1 MDLSNLKPAEG
12 STKKGKRVGRG
23 NGSGRGTTAG
33 RGTKG
38 QLSRSGSSIPY
49 HFEGGQMP
57 LVRRL
62 PKFGFHNP
70 NSVTYRPVNLGR
82 LSRFVAEGRVDPD
95 EEITPEVLAAAGLAD
110 ADDKV
115 KILGDGAIDV
125 ALDVRVHAVSESARR
140 KIEDAGGSI
149 TELDN

>member
-12 STKKGKRVGRG
+12 STKKSKRIGRG
-23 NGSGRGTTAG
+23 NGSGSGTTAG

-38 QLSRSGSSIPY
+38 QKSRSGGNIAY
-49 HFEGGQMP
+49 HIEGGQMP

-62 PKFGFHNP
+62 PKFGFHKP

-82 LSRFVAEGRVDPD
+82 LSQFIEEGRVNPD
-95 EEITPEVLAAAGLAD
+95 EQITPEVLAGAGLAD
-110 ADDKV
+110 ENDLV
-115 KILGDGAIDV
+115 KILGEGDIEVAVDV
-125 ALDVRVHAVSESARR
+125 TVHAISESARQ
-140 KIEDAGGSI
+140 KIEDAGGSV

>member
-1 MDLSNLKPAEG
+1 MDLSNLEPAEG
-12 STKKGKRVGRG
+12 STKKSKRIGRG
-23 NGSGRGTTAG
+23 DGSGRGTTAG

-38 QLSRSGSSIPY
+38 QKSRSGGNIPY

-70 NSVTYRPVNLGR
+70 NSVSYRPVNLGR
-82 LSRFVAEGRVDPD
+82 LSRFIDEGRLDPD
-95 EEITPEVLAAAGLAD
+95 DAITPDVLAQAGLAD
-110 ADDKV
+110 ENDKV
-115 KILGDGAIDV
+115 KILGDGDVDV
-125 ALDVRVHAVSESARR
+125 ALNVRVHAVSESARR

-149 TELDN
+149 SELDN

>member
-12 STKKGKRVGRG
+12 STNKRKRIGRG

-38 QLSRSGSSIPY
+38 QKSRSGGNIPY

-62 PKFGFHNP
+62 PKFGFNNP

-82 LSRFVAEGRVDPD
+82 LSRFIEEGRLDPD
-95 EEITPEVLAAAGLAD
+95 QEITPGVLAEAGLAD
-110 ADDKV
+110 EDDRVKV
-115 KILGDGAIDV
+115 LGDGDIEV
-125 ALDVRVHAVSESARR
+125 AVEINVHAVSGSARN
-140 KIEDAGGSI
+140 KIEEAGGSI
-149 TELDN
+149 TLLDN